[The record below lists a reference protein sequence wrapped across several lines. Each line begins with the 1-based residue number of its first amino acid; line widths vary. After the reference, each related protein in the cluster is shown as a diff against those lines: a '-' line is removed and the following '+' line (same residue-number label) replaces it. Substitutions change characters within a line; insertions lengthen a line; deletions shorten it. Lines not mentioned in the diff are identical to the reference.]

1 MNDEM
6 GWASNVIDPEVYLEW
21 QSALNKAGMT
31 FALKKAYE
39 RLPVLLSMKPETVE
53 AYFAT
58 RLDETLL

>member
-1 MNDEM
+1 MYDREDM

-21 QSALNKAGMT
+21 CKAYELMGMT

-53 AYFAT
+53 AYMKT
-58 RLDETLL
+58 ITQ